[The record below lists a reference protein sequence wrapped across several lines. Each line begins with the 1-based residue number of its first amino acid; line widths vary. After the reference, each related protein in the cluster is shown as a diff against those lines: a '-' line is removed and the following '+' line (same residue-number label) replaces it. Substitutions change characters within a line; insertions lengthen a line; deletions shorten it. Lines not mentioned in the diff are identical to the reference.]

1 MPGGKTEDMRICKDF
16 ASRILDNDAVVLE
29 HEDMK
34 RRLIKLENKM
44 TKLLEIVSTS
54 EGGGLLL
61 S

>member
-1 MPGGKTEDMRICKDF
+1 MWICKDF
-16 ASRILDNDAVVLE
+16 ASRILGNDAVVLE

-54 EGGGLLL
+54 EEEGLLL